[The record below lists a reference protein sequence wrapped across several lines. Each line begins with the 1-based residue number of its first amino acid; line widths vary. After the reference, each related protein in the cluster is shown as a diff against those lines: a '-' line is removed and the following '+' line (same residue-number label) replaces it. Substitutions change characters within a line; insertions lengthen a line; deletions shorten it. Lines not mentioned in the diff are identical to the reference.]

1 MIEVRGLTKRFGA
14 KVAVNDLTFSVQP
27 GRVTG
32 FLGPNGAGKS
42 TSLRCMLQLDRPEA
56 GTCTFAGK
64 RLDEYPQ
71 PLREVG
77 ALLDAKYVHPT
88 RSSRNHLRYLA
99 ASNHLPVSRVDECL
113 AMVGLTEVAKSRV
126 GGFSLGMHQR
136 LGLAAALLGDPQIV
150 LFDEPANGL
159 DPEGIIWI
167 RNFMR
172 YLAGQGRTVLVSSH
186 QLGEIANTA
195 DALVVIGRGE
205 LISQGTVS
213 EFVNRM
219 TAAWVRV
226 RSPQAARLAGMLTE
240 ARVSVASEADGALRV
255 DGHDAAWVGELAGRN
270 GIVLHELSP
279 QQGSLEEAFLEATK
293 GATEYHAG
301 EPAGLGAMP
310 PGPAPPSPSP
320 SPSPSANAR
329 QPAPGAPLPPPPGA
343 R

>member
-1 MIEVRGLTKRFGA
+1 MIEVRGLTKRFGT
-14 KVAVNDLTFSVQP
+14 KVAVNDLTFTVQP

-42 TSLRCMLQLDRPEA
+42 TSLRCMLLLDRPQA

-64 RLDEYPQ
+64 QLDEYPQ

-99 ASNHLPVSRVDECL
+99 ASNHLPVNRVDECL
-113 AMVGLTEVAKSRV
+113 AMVGLTEVAKARV

-136 LGLAAALLGDPQIV
+136 LGLAAALLGDPQAL

-186 QLGEIANTA
+186 QLGEMSLTA
-195 DALVVIGRGE
+195 DDLVVIGRGE
-205 LISQGTVS
+205 LISHGTVGA
-213 EFVNRM
+213 FVNQM
-219 TAAWVRV
+219 TTAWVRA
-226 RSPQAARLAGMLTE
+226 RSPQAARLAGLLTD
-240 ARVSVASEADGALRV
+240 ARATVVTEADGALRI
-255 DGHDAAWVGELAGRN
+255 DGPDAAWVGELAARHE
-270 GIVLHELSP
+270 IVLHELSP
-279 QQGSLEEAFLEATK
+279 QRGSLEEAFLEATK
-293 GATEYHAG
+293 DANEFRSDIAVTANG
-301 EPAGLGAMP
+301 PAGV
-310 PGPAPPSPSP
+310 APS
-320 SPSPSANAR
+320 SA
-329 QPAPGAPLPPPPGA
+329 GSPLPPPPGA